1 MKGRVLITGA
11 SGFVGY
17 HLIESALAR
26 GLEVT
31 AGIRKSSQVDHLS
44 GFNVRYAHLDFT
56 HKDQLVRE
64 LEKGGYDYIIHAAGA
79 TKAPTQDAYDQANAG
94 STETLAEAAQVALPN
109 LKKMVFLSS
118 LAAIGPLG
126 DIEGTITEDTQPNPV
141 TAYGRSKLL
150 AERKLAIQPLP
161 WLVLRPT
168 AVYGPRDKDIFILL
182 RMIRRGWE
190 PYIGKAPQ
198 RLSFVYVKDLADLG
212 VHALFSKHTHRTYN
226 VTDGRA
232 YERFEL
238 AEIVKGYFHRR
249 TLKFFVPVPLVKVIA
264 LGLERVYERR
274 KKSPALNREKLQE
287 LTAPNW
293 VCKIDEVKRDLGYL
307 PDYDLKNGLEE
318 TLEWYLRNGWL

>member
-1 MKGRVLITGA
+1 MKVLITGA

-26 GLEVT
+26 GLDVT
-31 AGIRKSSQVDHLS
+31 AGIRQSSQVGHLS
-44 GFNVRYAHLDFT
+44 GLAIRYATLDLAR
-56 HKDQLVRE
+56 KDQLAEE
-64 LEKGGYDYIIHAAGA
+64 LDKGGYDFIIHAAGA
-79 TKAPTQDAYDQANAG
+79 TKAPTQEAYDAANAA
-94 STETLAEAAQVALPN
+94 STENLAEAARTALPN
-109 LKKMVFLSS
+109 LKKLVFLSS

-126 DIEGTITEDTQPNPV
+126 NREEAITEDTQPNPV

-150 AERKLAIQPLP
+150 AERRLAIQPLP

-182 RMIRRGWE
+182 RLIRRGWE

-198 RLSFVYVKDLADLG
+198 RLSFVYVKDLSDLA
-212 VHALFSKHTHRTYN
+212 VHALFTEHTHRFYN

-232 YERFEL
+232 YDRYEL
-238 AEIVKGYFHRR
+238 AGIVKAYFHRR
-249 TLKFFVPVPLVKVIA
+249 TLKFFVPVPLVKIIA
-264 LGLERVYERR
+264 TGLERVYERR
-274 KKSPALNREKLQE
+274 HKSPALNREKLQE

-293 VCKIDEVKRDLGYL
+293 VCRIDSARRELGFW

>member
-1 MKGRVLITGA
+1 MKDKVLITGA

-26 GLEVT
+26 GLDVT
-31 AGIRKSSQVDHLS
+31 AGIRKSSQVGHLS
-44 GFNVRYAHLDFT
+44 GFAIRYATLDLGS
-56 HKDQLVRE
+56 KDQLAAE

-79 TKAPTQDAYDQANAG
+79 TKAPTQEAYDEANAL
-94 STETLAEAAQVALPN
+94 STENLAEAARAALPN

-126 DIEGTITEDTQPNPV
+126 DREEAITEETQPNPV

-150 AERKLAIQPLP
+150 AERRLAIQPLP

-182 RMIRRGWE
+182 RLIRRGWE

-198 RLSFVYVKDLADLG
+198 RLSFVYVKDLSDLA
-212 VHALFSKHTHRTYN
+212 VQALFTEQTHRSYN

-238 AEIVKGYFHRR
+238 AEIVKAYFHRR

-264 LGLERVYERR
+264 TGLERVYERR
-274 KKSPALNREKLQE
+274 HKSPALNREKLQE

-293 VCKIDEVKRDLGYL
+293 VCRIDSARRELGYL

>member
-1 MKGRVLITGA
+1 MTGKVLITGA

-17 HLIESALAR
+17 HLIESALSR

-31 AGIRKSSQVDHLS
+31 AGIRKSSQVEHLS
-44 GFNVRYAHLDFT
+44 GFNIQYAHLDFT
-56 HKDQLVRE
+56 QPAQLAGV

-79 TKAPTQDAYDQANAG
+79 TKAPAQKDYDEANAL
-94 STETLAEAAQVALPN
+94 STERLAEAARTALPH
-109 LKKMVFLSS
+109 LKKLVFLSS
-118 LAAIGPLG
+118 LAAIGPLTH
-126 DIEGTITEDTQPNPV
+126 IECSITEQTQPNPV

-198 RLSFVYVKDLADLG
+198 RLSFVYVKDLADLA
-212 VHALFSKHTHRTYN
+212 VHGLFSEHVHRTYN

-238 AEIVKGYFHRR
+238 AEIVKDFFHRR
-249 TLKFFVPVPLVKVIA
+249 TLRIFVPVPLVRVIA
-264 LGLERVYERR
+264 SALERAYARR
-274 KKSPALNREKLQE
+274 QKSPALNREKLEE

-293 VCKIDEVKRDLGYL
+293 VCEVSAVKRDLGYL